1 MKKVWI
7 QIGTHNG
14 KDTFNQMV
22 REKHP
27 DRIILVEPNALLNS
41 EIIKNYVGVESFA
54 VIVNNAITEKEK
66 GVVRLVIPKGK
77 PHYSDKN
84 YSLLPM
90 DDWGDNFQMIEVP
103 SMTFMQL
110 CERYNITDIDFLQI
124 DTEGYDAEI
133 IKSID
138 FNQIHIRKI
147 KYEKWAFDINCFK
160 RYGEDANKYGIN
172 GMNEVA
178 ILLKSL
184 GYVLIDGEYDITAV
198 KVLK

>member
-1 MKKVWI
+1 MEKVWI

-14 KDTFNQMV
+14 KDLFNQKAK
-22 REKHP
+22 ENSP
-27 DRIILVEPNALLNS
+27 DRIILVEPNESLNL
-41 EIIKNYVGVESFA
+41 EIGVNYINLWEKVFIKNV
-54 VIVNNAITEKEK
+54 AITEKEK
-66 GVVRLVIPKGK
+66 GLVRLVIPKGK

-90 DDWGDNFQMIEVP
+90 DDWGDNFQIIEVP

-110 CERYNITDIDFLQI
+110 CKEYNITDIDFLQI

-160 RYGEDANKYGIN
+160 RYGEDANKYGVN

-184 GYVLIDGEYDITAV
+184 GYVLIDGDLDITAV

>member
-1 MKKVWI
+1 MEKVWI

-14 KDTFNQMV
+14 KDLFNQMA
-22 REKHP
+22 REKSP
-27 DRIILVEPNALLNS
+27 GVVILVEPNNALNWDIKKNYADVATIPILLN
-41 EIIKNYVGVESFA
+41 V
-54 VIVNNAITEKEK
+54 AITEKEK
-66 GVVRLVIPKGK
+66 GIVRLVIPKGK

-90 DDWGDNFQMIEVP
+90 DDWGDNFQMLEVP

-110 CERYNITDIDFLQI
+110 CKETCVTDIDFLQI

-160 RYGEDANKYGIN
+160 RYGEDANKYGVN

-184 GYVLIDGEYDITAV
+184 GYVLIDGDLDITAV

>member
-1 MKKVWI
+1 MEKVWI

-14 KDTFNQMV
+14 WDLFNQMAH
-22 REKHP
+22 EKQP
-27 DRIILVEPNALLNS
+27 DRIILVEPNKNLNLKI
-41 EIIKNYVGVESFA
+41 EVNYIDLWKKIF
-54 VIVNNAITEKEK
+54 IVNAAITEKEK
-66 GVVRLVIPKGK
+66 GIVRLVIPKGK

-110 CERYNITDIDFLQI
+110 CKEYNIADIDFLQI

-160 RYGEDANKYGIN
+160 RYGEDANKYGVN

-184 GYVLIDGEYDITAV
+184 GYVLIDGDLDITAV